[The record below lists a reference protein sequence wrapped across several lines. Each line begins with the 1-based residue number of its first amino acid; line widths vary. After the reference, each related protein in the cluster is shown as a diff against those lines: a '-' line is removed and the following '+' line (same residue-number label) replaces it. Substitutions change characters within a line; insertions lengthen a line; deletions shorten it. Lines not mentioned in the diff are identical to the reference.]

1 LRFNLY
7 FSNGTGEY
15 LMAKVSP
22 IPPETQD
29 FFRHHKLVTFPGGGG
44 RWMTPE
50 ALGKAVRSHKAD
62 HWMVIDTDLD
72 TGEIQDLC
80 CHCATGIEHP
90 NAGASSVKPGSSR
103 FQAHAAVR
111 RILK

>member
-1 LRFNLY
+1 
-7 FSNGTGEY
+7 
-15 LMAKVSP
+15 MAKISP

-29 FFRHHKLVTFPGGGG
+29 FFLHHKLVTFPGGGG

-62 HWMVIDTDLD
+62 HWMVIDTHLD

-80 CHCATGIEHP
+80 CYCATGIEHP